1 LSRPLL
7 LWENRIEMLD
17 PDIVRRVV
25 RLALEEDLGAGD
37 ITSESVIDV
46 TANAAGAFV
55 ARESLT
61 ACGLEVAREVFRQTD
76 PDLVFEARRADGQR
90 CRPGDVLAEV
100 RGRAR
105 PILAGER
112 TALNFMQ
119 RLSGIATE
127 TSRLVG
133 LVRGTGVQISDTR
146 KTAPGLRALDK
157 YAVATGGGTNHRA
170 GLYDAILI
178 KDNHWRLAG
187 GVAEA
192 VRRAR
197 AAARPEPGA
206 PITIEVGTA
215 AEARAAIEA
224 GADAV
229 LLDNMDDATLHD
241 AIAVARGHA
250 FLEISGRVTADRVP
264 ALAALGIQR
273 LSVGALTHSVRAVDI
288 ALEVEAA

>member
-1 LSRPLL
+1 LSPPQPL
-7 LWENRIEMLD
+7 WDNQTGMLD
-17 PDIVRRVV
+17 PDIIRRAV
-25 RLALEEDLGAGD
+25 RLALEEDLGTGD
-37 ITSESVIDV
+37 VTSEAVIDA
-46 TANAAGAFV
+46 TANAAGTFV

-61 ACGLEVAREVFRQTD
+61 LCGLEVAREVFRQTD
-76 PDLVFEARRADGQR
+76 AGLTFEARRADGQR

-127 TSRLVG
+127 TGRLVD
-133 LVRGTGVQISDTR
+133 LVRGTGVQIADTR
-146 KTAPGLRALDK
+146 KTAPGLRSLDK
-157 YAVATGGGTNHRA
+157 YAVATGGGTNHRS

-197 AAARPEPGA
+197 AAGQPAPGA
-206 PITIEVGTA
+206 PITIEVTTA

-224 GADAV
+224 GAEAL
-229 LLDNMDDATLHD
+229 LLDNMDDSTLRE
-241 AIAVARGHA
+241 ALTVARGRA